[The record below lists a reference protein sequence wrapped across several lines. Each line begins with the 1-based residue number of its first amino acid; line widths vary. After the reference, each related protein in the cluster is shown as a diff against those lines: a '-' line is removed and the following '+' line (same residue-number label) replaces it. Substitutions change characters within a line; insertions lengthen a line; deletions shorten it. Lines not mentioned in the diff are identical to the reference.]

1 MVPRRSISFMDI
13 LMSSR
18 SRLRAA
24 AFISDEEEDDDEE
37 DDDAWVVDKDEDEV
51 M

>member
-1 MVPRRSISFMDI
+1 
-13 LMSSR
+13 MSSR